1 MQLLKTKGADFSIV
15 EYQKKIIAEDEV
27 LEISRKLG
35 LRPKDFVRKSER
47 DFKENNLIEC
57 LEDDHRMTQAM
68 VEYPKIIERPIFIVG
83 EKAVIAR
90 PPEKIFEILKG
101 ELKTAMINGGF
112 KNLTSFKK
120 NRLKLDEVQK

>member
-1 MQLLKTKGADFSIV
+1 MQLLKTKGVEFSIV
-15 EYQKKIIAEDEV
+15 EYQKKIIAEDEI

-57 LEDDHRMTQAM
+57 LQDDLSMAQAM
-68 VEYPKIIERPIFIVG
+68 IKYPKIIERPIFIVG

-90 PPEKIFEILKG
+90 PPEKIFEILG
-101 ELKTAMINGGF
+101 
-112 KNLTSFKK
+112 
-120 NRLKLDEVQK
+120 